1 MYETRKKRFI
11 VARDFYE
18 GFCYFGRSDLRSVP
32 GIAKD
37 FGVADYLKGH
47 ITVDGREMLTQLDW
61 DLISR
66 EEFYQK
72 LGDKRVK
79 ITTAPPNLEEYCEIF
94 TKYINEG
101 YGVLSMSISSKIS
114 GTYDFSC
121 VAANRVR
128 EKHPQAEIY
137 CFDSF
142 RMSGAFGLLVAHAHR
157 LKNEGKTMQEVIDW
171 LEENKVRVHQ
181 MGPID
186 DLIYVAR
193 RGRITMGKAIMGSFA
208 GVKPMGDC
216 NSDGYTTV
224 LTKAK
229 GIKKALDITVKYV
242 KETADGIEDQFLIIS
257 HSDRELY
264 ANTLKEM
271 LEKELNPK
279 KVYVSDVFAGSGAN
293 IGPGMI
299 GVYYLGKPIS
309 PDLSA
314 EKEAMNRILGK

>member
-1 MYETRKKRFI
+1 MK
-11 VARDFYE
+11 DFVILA
-18 GFCYFGRSDLRSVP
+18 DLTCDLSRELR
-32 GIAKD
+32 KD
-37 FGVADYLKGH
+37 FGVVEYIPGH
-47 ITVDGREMLTQLDW
+47 ITIDGQEMQTRLDW

-72 LGDKRVK
+72 LGDKKIK
-79 ITTAPPNLEEYCEIF
+79 ITTAAPNLEEYCEIF

-101 YGVLSMSISSKIS
+101 YGILSMSISSKIS

-128 EKHPQAEIY
+128 EQHPEAEIY

-171 LEENKVRVHQ
+171 LEENKNRVHQ

-216 NSDGYTTV
+216 NADGYTTV

-229 GIKKALDITVKYV
+229 GIKKALDITVKYI
-242 KETADGIEDQFLIIS
+242 KETADDIENQVLIIS

-264 ANTLKEM
+264 GKTLKEM
-271 LEKELNPK
+271 IEKELNPK
-279 KVYVSDVFAGSGAN
+279 KVYLCDVFAGSGAN

-299 GVYYLGKPIS
+299 GAYYLGAPIS
-309 PDLSA
+309 EDLSA
-314 EKEAMNRILGK
+314 EKEVMNRILGK

>member
-1 MYETRKKRFI
+1 M
-11 VARDFYE
+11 
-18 GFCYFGRSDLRSVP
+18 
-32 GIAKD
+32 KD
-37 FGVADYLKGH
+37 FVILADLTCDLSKELREAFGVTDYVQGHITIDGADYL
-47 ITVDGREMLTQLDW
+47 TRLDW

-72 LGDKRVK
+72 LSDKKVK

-94 TKYINEG
+94 SKYVEQG

-128 EKHPQAEIY
+128 ETYPDANIY
-137 CFDSF
+137 CFDAY
-142 RMSGAFGLLVAHAHR
+142 RMSGAFGLLVAYAHQ
-157 LKNEGKTMQEVIDW
+157 LKNSGKSMEEVVAW
-171 LEENKVRVHQ
+171 LEENKFRVHQ

-186 DLIYVAR
+186 DLMFVAR

-216 NSDGYTTV
+216 NADGYTTV

-229 GIKKALDITVKYV
+229 GIKKALEITVKYV
-242 KETADGIEDQFLIIS
+242 KETADDIENQFVIIS

-264 ANTLKEM
+264 ARTLKDM
-271 LEKELNPK
+271 VEKELHPK
-279 KVYVSDVFAGSGAN
+279 KVYISDVFAGSGAN
-293 IGPGMI
+293 VGPGMI
-299 GVYYLGKPIS
+299 GIYYLGAPVS
-309 PDLSA
+309 EDLSE
-314 EKEAMNRILGK
+314 EKETMNKILGK

>member
-1 MYETRKKRFI
+1 MRKYVI
-11 VARDFYE
+11 LA
-18 GFCYFGRSDLRSVP
+18 DLTCDLSSELRE
-32 GIAKD
+32 D
-37 FGVADYLKGH
+37 FGVSDYVKGH
-47 ITVDGREMLTQLDW
+47 ITIDGQDMETQLDW

-66 EEFYQK
+66 DTFYQK
-72 LGDKRVK
+72 LGDKKVK

-94 TKYINEG
+94 TKYVTEG
-101 YGVLSMSISSKIS
+101 YAVLSMSLSSKIS

-121 VAANRVR
+121 VAAARVR
-128 EKHPQAEIY
+128 EAHPEGEIY
-137 CFDSF
+137 CFDSY
-142 RMSGAFGLLVAHAHR
+142 RMSGAFGLLVAYAHQM
-157 LKNEGKTMQEVIDW
+157 KNQGKTMEEVIEW

-186 DLIYVAR
+186 DLMYIAR

-216 NSDGYTTV
+216 NAEGYTTV

-242 KETADGIEDQFLIIS
+242 KETADRIEDQFVIIS

-264 ANTLKEM
+264 AKTLKEM
-271 LEKELNPK
+271 VERELRPK
-279 KVYVSDVFAGSGAN
+279 KVYLCDVFAGCGAN

-299 GVYYLGKPIS
+299 GIYYLGAPLS
-309 PDLSA
+309 PDLAA
-314 EKEAMNRILGK
+314 EREAMNRVLGK

>member
-1 MYETRKKRFI
+1 M
-11 VARDFYE
+11 
-18 GFCYFGRSDLRSVP
+18 
-32 GIAKD
+32 KD
-37 FGVADYLKGH
+37 FVILADLTCDLSREIRKDFNVTDYVPGH
-47 ITVDGREMLTQLDW
+47 ITIDGQEMMTRLDW

-72 LGDKRVK
+72 LGDKKVK

-94 TKYINEG
+94 TKYIQEG
-101 YGVLSMSISSKIS
+101 YGVLSMSISSKVS

-128 EKHPQAEIY
+128 EAYPEAEIY

-142 RMSGAFGLLVAHAHR
+142 RMSGGFGLLVAHAHR

-171 LEENKVRVHQ
+171 LEENKIRVHQ

-186 DLIYVAR
+186 DLMYVAR

-216 NSDGYTTV
+216 NADGYSTV

-229 GIKKALDITVKYV
+229 GIKKALDITVKYI
-242 KETADGIEDQFLIIS
+242 KETADDIENQFIIIA

-264 ANTLKEM
+264 GKTLKEM

-279 KVYVSDVFAGSGAN
+279 KVYLCDVFAGSGAN

-299 GVYYLGKPIS
+299 GVYYLGAPIS
-309 PDLSA
+309 GDLST
-314 EKEAMNRILGK
+314 EKEVMNRILGK

>member
-1 MYETRKKRFI
+1 MKSFVI
-11 VARDFYE
+11 LA
-18 GFCYFGRSDLRSVP
+18 DLTCDLSKELR
-32 GIAKD
+32 KD
-37 FGVADYLKGH
+37 FAVSDYIKGH
-47 ITVDGREMLTQLDW
+47 ITIDGQEMLTQLNW

-66 EEFYQK
+66 DEFYQK
-72 LGDKRVK
+72 LGDKKVK

-94 TKYINEG
+94 TKYVEEG

-128 EKHPQAEIY
+128 EAYPEAEIY

-142 RMSGAFGLLVAHAHR
+142 RMSGGFGLLVAHAHR

-186 DLIYVAR
+186 DLMYVAR

-216 NSDGYTTV
+216 NADGYTTV

-242 KETADGIEDQFLIIS
+242 KETADGIEDQFVIIS
-257 HSDRELY
+257 HSDRERY
-264 ANTLKEM
+264 AKTLKEM
-271 LEKELNPK
+271 VEKELNPK
-279 KVYVSDVFAGSGAN
+279 KVYLCDVFSGCGAN

-299 GVYYLGKPIS
+299 GIYYLGAPIS
-309 PDLSA
+309 EDLSA
-314 EKEAMNRILGK
+314 EKDAMNKILGK

>member
-1 MYETRKKRFI
+1 M
-11 VARDFYE
+11 
-18 GFCYFGRSDLRSVP
+18 
-32 GIAKD
+32 KD
-37 FGVADYLKGH
+37 FVILADLTCDLSKELRKDFAVSDYIKGH
-47 ITVDGREMLTQLDW
+47 ITIDGQEMLTQLNW

-66 EEFYQK
+66 DEFYQK
-72 LGDKRVK
+72 LGDKKVK

-94 TKYINEG
+94 TKYVTEG
-101 YGVLSMSISSKIS
+101 YGILSMSISSKIS

-128 EKHPQAEIY
+128 EAHPEAEIY

-157 LKNEGKTMQEVIDW
+157 LKNEGKTMQEVVDW
-171 LEENKVRVHQ
+171 LEENKIRVHQ

-186 DLIYVAR
+186 DLMYVAR

-216 NSDGYTTV
+216 NADGYTTV

-242 KETADGIEDQFLIIS
+242 KKTADDIENQFVIIS

-264 ANTLKEM
+264 AKTLKEM
-271 LEKELNPK
+271 IEKELNPK
-279 KVYVSDVFAGSGAN
+279 KVYLSDVFSGCGAN

-299 GVYYLGKPIS
+299 GIYYLGAPIS
-309 PDLSA
+309 EDLSA
-314 EKEAMNRILGK
+314 EREAMNKILGK

>member
-1 MYETRKKRFI
+1 MKNYVI
-11 VARDFYE
+11 LA
-18 GFCYFGRSDLRSVP
+18 DLTCDLSKELRE
-32 GIAKD
+32 D
-37 FGVADYLKGH
+37 FGVTDYVQGH
-47 ITVDGREMLTQLDW
+47 ITVDGQEYLTRLDW

-72 LGDKRVK
+72 LSDKKVK

-94 TKYINEG
+94 SKYVAEG
-101 YGVLSMSISSKIS
+101 YGVLSMSLSSKIS

-128 EKHPQAEIY
+128 ETYPDAEIY
-137 CFDSF
+137 CFDAY

-157 LKNEGKTMQEVIDW
+157 LKNEGKTMDEVVAW
-171 LEENKVRVHQ
+171 LEENKFRVHQ

-186 DLIYVAR
+186 DLMFVAR

-216 NSDGYTTV
+216 NADGYTTV

-229 GIKKALDITVKYV
+229 GIKKALEITVKYV
-242 KETADGIEDQFLIIS
+242 KETADDIENQFVIIS

-264 ANTLKEM
+264 ARTLKDM
-271 LEKELNPK
+271 VEKELKPK
-279 KVYVSDVFAGSGAN
+279 KVYVSDVFCGSGAN
-293 IGPGMI
+293 VGPGMI
-299 GVYYLGKPIS
+299 GIYYLGAPVS
-309 PDLSA
+309 EDLSA
-314 EKEAMNRILGK
+314 EKEAMNKILGK

>member
-1 MYETRKKRFI
+1 MKNFVI
-11 VARDFYE
+11 LA
-18 GFCYFGRSDLRSVP
+18 DLTCDLSKELR
-32 GIAKD
+32 KD
-37 FGVADYLKGH
+37 FAVSDYIKGH
-47 ITVDGREMLTQLDW
+47 ITIDGQEMLTQLNW

-66 EEFYQK
+66 DEFYQK
-72 LGDKRVK
+72 LGDKKVK

-94 TKYINEG
+94 TKYVEEG

-128 EKHPQAEIY
+128 EAYPEAEIY

-142 RMSGAFGLLVAHAHR
+142 RMSGGFGLLVAHAHR

-216 NSDGYTTV
+216 NADGYTTV

-242 KETADGIEDQFLIIS
+242 KETADGIEDQFVIIS
-257 HSDRELY
+257 HSDRERY
-264 ANTLKEM
+264 AKTLKEM
-271 LEKELNPK
+271 VEKELNPK
-279 KVYVSDVFAGSGAN
+279 KVYLCDVFSGCGAN

-299 GVYYLGKPIS
+299 GIYYLGAPIS
-309 PDLSA
+309 EDLSA
-314 EKEAMNRILGK
+314 EKDAMNKILGK

>member
-1 MYETRKKRFI
+1 MK
-11 VARDFYE
+11 DFVILA
-18 GFCYFGRSDLRSVP
+18 DLTCDLSRELR
-32 GIAKD
+32 KD
-37 FGVADYLKGH
+37 FGVTDYLPGH
-47 ITVDGREMLTQLDW
+47 ITIDGQEMMTQLDW

-72 LGDKRVK
+72 LGDKRIK

-94 TKYINEG
+94 TKYVKEG
-101 YGVLSMSISSKIS
+101 FGVLSMSISSKVS

-128 EKHPQAEIY
+128 EQYPEAEIY

-142 RMSGAFGLLVAHAHR
+142 RISGGFGLLVAHAHR
-157 LKNEGKTMQEVIDW
+157 LKNEGKPMQEVIDW
-171 LEENKVRVHQ
+171 LEENKTRVHQ

-216 NSDGYTTV
+216 NADGYSTV

-229 GIKKALDITVKYV
+229 GIKKALDITVKYI
-242 KETADGIEDQFLIIS
+242 KETAEDIENQFLIIA

-264 ANTLKEM
+264 GKTLKEM
-271 LEKELNPK
+271 IEKELNPK
-279 KVYVSDVFAGSGAN
+279 KVYLCDIFAGSGAN

-299 GVYYLGKPIS
+299 GVYYLGAPIS
-309 PDLSA
+309 ADLSA
-314 EKEAMNRILGK
+314 EKEVMNRILGK